1 IADGFV
7 EPAFFQEGFMLRVT
21 HIGQMAM
28 KNLTQISASRIHGYP
43 CLEVG
48 RPPPRYSA
56 MEASRSCCCRW
67 RCRESASAESLPEPE
82 AFTYSRAR
90 VGSGLRRR
98 VNRTRIHCSSVLVE
112 GVDLG
117 VWMTF
122 EREIG

>member
-1 IADGFV
+1 
-7 EPAFFQEGFMLRVT
+7 MLRVT
-21 HIGQMAM
+21 HVGQMAM
-28 KNLTQISASRIHGYP
+28 KNQTQISESRRIHGYP

-56 MEASRSCCCRW
+56 TEASRSCCCRS
-67 RCRESASAESLPEPE
+67 RSRESASAESLRTEPG
-82 AFTYSRAR
+82 ALTYSKAR

-98 VNRTRIHCSSVLVE
+98 VNRTRLHCSSVLVE
-112 GVDLG
+112 GVALG

>member
-1 IADGFV
+1 
-7 EPAFFQEGFMLRVT
+7 MLRVT

-28 KNLTQISASRIHGYP
+28 KHQTQISASRIHGYP
-43 CLEVG
+43 CLEAG

-56 MEASRSCCCRW
+56 REASRSCCCRS
-67 RCRESASAESLPEPE
+67 RCRASVEGLRSEPE

-112 GVDLG
+112 GVDPG

>member
-1 IADGFV
+1 
-7 EPAFFQEGFMLRVT
+7 MLRMT

-28 KNLTQISASRIHGYP
+28 KNQTQISASRIHGYP

-48 RPPPRYSA
+48 RPPARYSA
-56 MEASRSCCCRW
+56 REASRSCCCRL
-67 RCRESASAESLPEPE
+67 RCRESASAESLRSVPG

-90 VGSGLRRR
+90 AGSGLRRR